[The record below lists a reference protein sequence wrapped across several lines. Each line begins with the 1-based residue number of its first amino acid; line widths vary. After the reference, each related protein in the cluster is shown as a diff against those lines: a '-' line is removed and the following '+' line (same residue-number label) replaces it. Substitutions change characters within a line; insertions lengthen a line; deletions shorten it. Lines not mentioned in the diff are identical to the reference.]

1 MQSSAGLPTLILT
14 GASGL
19 LGKYL
24 LEEFKNEF
32 RIFAIAR
39 RSQYECNA
47 PRHPNIAWMRADI
60 ADISSIT
67 KTFSE
72 IQTAG
77 GADFLIHLAAYYDF
91 ENEYHL
97 EYQRTNINGTANIIQ
112 LAKNMKLKLFV
123 FASSVAA
130 CSFPAENEFVDEDTP
145 ADGEH
150 IYAKSKKAG
159 EEMVKNFAGH
169 TPSCIIRLGAIF
181 SDWCEYAPLY
191 MQINTWIGNSPKSKI
206 VAGHGNSSVPYVHV
220 RDVLRFMRELLYHY
234 GMFNSGETL
243 VVSTNGSTSHLQ
255 LYKLITHY
263 FFGNELKPVLLP
275 KFVCAFGIYLLIAVK
290 FFLHINFFEKPWM
303 LKYIDKKLDVKI
315 KRTDKIIDW
324 SPDPRLHIEKR
335 MPFIIERMK
344 SEPLTWQLRNSM
356 ILRKSELRIDFV
368 IYSVLADDEDIII
381 DKIIDSINTANDQRR
396 LLAAPN
402 SDSQEIMWFVKFIYR
417 LILTSINTNNK
428 LLIQNYFEASS
439 VNRFET
445 GFNYESIA
453 FILRKIEEGIIDHLS
468 SDERLNKSRKELYD
482 FISLPI
488 DFAIDEAEQQYH
500 LYIHNITT
508 NNRDEIQKQKYASA
522 SARELLEETI
532 WSCLV
537 NRK

>member
-1 MQSSAGLPTLILT
+1 MQSLGGLPALILT

-60 ADISSIT
+60 SDIAGIT
-67 KTFSE
+67 KTFRE

-91 ENEYHL
+91 ENEYHP

-112 LAKNMKLKLFV
+112 LAKNMNLKLFV

-130 CSFPAENEFVDEDTP
+130 CSFPTGNQFIDEDSP
-145 ADGEH
+145 ADGSH

-159 EEMVKNFAGH
+159 EEMVKNFSEH
-169 TPSCIIRLGAIF
+169 TPSCIMRLGAIY

-191 MQINTWIGNSPKSKI
+191 MQINTWISNSYKAKI
-206 VAGHGNSSVPYVHV
+206 IAGHGDSSVPYIHV
-220 RDVLRFMRELLYHY
+220 RDVLTFIRELLNNYK
-234 GMFNSGETL
+234 MVNSGETL

-255 LYKLITHY
+255 LYKLTTRY
-263 FFGNELKPVLLP
+263 YFGNELKPVLLP
-275 KFVCAFGIYLLIAVK
+275 KFICAFGIYLLTAIK
-290 FFLHINFFEKPWM
+290 IFLRINFFEKPWM
-303 LKYIDKKLDVKI
+303 LKYIDKKLNVKI
-315 KRTDKIIDW
+315 KRTNRIIDW
-324 SPDPRLHIEKR
+324 SPDSRLHIEKR
-335 MPFIIERMK
+335 IPFIIERMK
-344 SEPLTWQLRNSM
+344 SEPITWQLRNSM
-356 ILRKSELRIDFV
+356 ILRKSELRVDFV
-368 IYSVLADDEDIII
+368 IYSILADDEDVII
-381 DKIIDSINTANDQRR
+381 DKIIDSINSTFNLEQQLVIPR
-396 LLAAPN
+396 
-402 SDSQEIMWFVKFIYR
+402 SDNQEIKWFVKLIYR

-428 LLIQNYFEASS
+428 LLIQNYFEVSA

-445 GFNYESIA
+445 GYNYESIA
-453 FILRKIEEGIIDHLS
+453 FLLRKIEEGIIKYLNT
-468 SDERLNKSRKELYD
+468 DERVNKYRKELYD
-482 FISLPI
+482 FITLPI
-488 DFAIDEAEQQYH
+488 DFALDEAEQQYH
-500 LYIHNITT
+500 LYIHNIKT
-508 NNRDEIQKQKYASA
+508 NNREEIQKQKSESA
-522 SARELLEETI
+522 SARESLEETI